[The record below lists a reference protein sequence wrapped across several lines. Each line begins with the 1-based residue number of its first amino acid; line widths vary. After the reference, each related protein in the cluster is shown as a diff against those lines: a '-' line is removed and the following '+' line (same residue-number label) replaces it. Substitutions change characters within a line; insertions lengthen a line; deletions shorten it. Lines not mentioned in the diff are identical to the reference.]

1 VEVIEY
7 RLKKD
12 THIWHWAHH
21 CSKWPTFDYELHRGE
36 PTWGEKCEECKQKQ
50 TPDDVVEE

>member
-1 VEVIEY
+1 MIEY

-12 THIWHWAHH
+12 THTWHWAHG
-21 CSKWPTFDYELHRGE
+21 CSKWPTFDYEIHRGE

-50 TPDDVVEE
+50 KPEDVVEE